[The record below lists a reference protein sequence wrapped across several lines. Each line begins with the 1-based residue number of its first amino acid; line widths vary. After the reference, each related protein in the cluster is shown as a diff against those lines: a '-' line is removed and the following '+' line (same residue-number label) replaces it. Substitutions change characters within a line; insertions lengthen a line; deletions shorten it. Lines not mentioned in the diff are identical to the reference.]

1 MYYSSRPRGVH
12 LFIPGLL
19 FVLTIV
25 LFTMVQVGFYLESG
39 IIRKIWVILMAL
51 LPVAGLITAI
61 KGKSGGVKPWLIIG
75 NLVLVLTV
83 TVMSVQAV
91 FS

>member
-1 MYYSSRPRGVH
+1 M
-12 LFIPGLL
+12 PGLL

-25 LFTMVQVGFYLESG
+25 LFTMVQVGFYLESA

-51 LPVAGLITAI
+51 LPIAGLVTAI
-61 KGKSGGVKPWLIIG
+61 KGKRGSVKPWLIIG
-75 NLVLVLTV
+75 NVVLVLTV